1 MDRRESLKSIVL
13 GSLAGGLVLGGCKPG
28 EEQELA
34 QAIDQK
40 AGDYYGRTPE
50 ERERDKEL
58 MEEELLSDHERE
70 LLTVLCDVILP
81 PGDTYKGASDA
92 DVAGFIEFMAKD
104 IPQLQ
109 TPLRGGLLDLEH
121 QCYQAFDKSFVN
133 ATEAEKKELIDP
145 IAYYDPDVPE
155 LERDPAVNFFSLVR
169 NLTLTGFYT
178 SKIGIEELG
187 YQGNSPN
194 VWDGVPEEVL
204 VQHGVSY
211 DPEWVAKCIDQ
222 EKRNIQAEWDD
233 DGNLIT

>member
-13 GSLAGGLVLGGCKPG
+13 GSLAGGLVLNGCKPG

-34 QAIDQK
+34 EAIEQK

-50 ERERDKEL
+50 ELERDKEL
-58 MEEELLSDHERE
+58 MEEELLTEHERE

-104 IPQLQ
+104 IPELQ

-121 QCYQAFDKSFVN
+121 KCYQAFDKSFVN
-133 ATEAEKKELIDP
+133 ATEAEQKELIDP

-187 YQGNSPN
+187 YKGNSPN

-204 VQHGVSY
+204 AQHGVSY

-233 DGNLIT
+233 KGNLIT

>member
-13 GSLAGGLVLGGCKPG
+13 GSLAGGLVLTGCKPD
-28 EEQELA
+28 EEQEMA

-104 IPQLQ
+104 IPELQ

-133 ATEAEKKELIDP
+133 ATEAEQKELIEP

-187 YQGNSPN
+187 YKGNSPN

-204 VQHGVSY
+204 AQHGVSY

>member
-34 QAIDQK
+34 EAIDQK

-50 ERERDKEL
+50 ELERDKEL

-104 IPQLQ
+104 IPELQ

-133 ATEAEKKELIDP
+133 ATEAEQKELIDP

-155 LERDPAVNFFSLVR
+155 LERDPAVNFFSLIR

-178 SKIGIEELG
+178 SKVGIEELG
-187 YQGNSPN
+187 YKGNSPN

-204 VQHGVSY
+204 AQHGVSY

-233 DGNLIT
+233 KGNLIT

>member
-1 MDRRESLKSIVL
+1 M
-13 GSLAGGLVLGGCKPG
+13 
-28 EEQELA
+28 
-34 QAIDQK
+34 
-40 AGDYYGRTPE
+40 
-50 ERERDKEL
+50 
-58 MEEELLSDHERE
+58 
-70 LLTVLCDVILP
+70 
-81 PGDTYKGASDA
+81 
-92 DVAGFIEFMAKD
+92 
-104 IPQLQ
+104 Q

-121 QCYQAFDKSFVN
+121 KCYQAFDKSFVN
-133 ATEAEKKELIDP
+133 ATEAQQKELIDP

-187 YQGNSPN
+187 YKGNSPN

-204 VQHGVSY
+204 AQHGVSY

-233 DGNLIT
+233 KGNLIT